1 LEMIEEILSS
11 FLKSFI
17 TLFVIMDP
25 FGGLPAFISVTK
37 GMSNKERIKN
47 ADRAIIVAS
56 LLLFAFLFFGVN
68 IFSLFNISISS
79 FMIAGG
85 IILMVI
91 GVLYTLGISL
101 HDKDV
106 KREGDVASVPIGTP
120 LLTGP
125 GVITSTI
132 ILVNTYG
139 ILIPFFAA
147 AATLLVSW
155 YIYRSSDRI
164 YKFIGHP
171 GANILSRVMGIILT
185 AIAVEFIK
193 GGISVYLV

>member
-1 LEMIEEILSS
+1 MIVEILSS

-25 FGGLPAFISVTK
+25 FGGIPVFISVTK
-37 GMSNKERIKN
+37 GMSLKNRIKN

-56 LLLFAFLFFGVN
+56 LLLFLFLFFGSN
-68 IFSLFNISISS
+68 IFGIFNISISS

-85 IILMVI
+85 IILMII
-91 GVLYTLGISL
+91 GILQVLGISL
-101 HDKDV
+101 YDKYV
-106 KREGDVASVPIGTP
+106 KKDIDVASVPIGTP

-132 ILVNTYG
+132 IMVETYG
-139 ILIPFFAA
+139 IIIPFFAA
-147 AATLLVSW
+147 SATLLLSW
-155 YIYRSSDRI
+155 YIYRHSELI
-164 YKFIGHP
+164 YRFIGLH
-171 GANILSRVMGIILT
+171 GAKILSKVMGILLT

-193 GGISVYLV
+193 NGISAYLF